1 LSPGFLQKPIS
12 DSLDITFWLC
22 ERHPDLRPRE
32 HAEYVNSVLQ
42 QLHAINFFTLSM
54 RSVPERANMMEQS
67 IQDKINAPELSE
79 RHRKALEYKLTVWE
93 QSQRCPSSVRADFH
107 RTRSEKVEGVKPDV
121 IKPEIERARTLLR
134 KIDEMRNSNH
144 GTSTD
149 DAWIFGTTAP
159 TALDTTLICFVARLM
174 DVKLEEIIPAPL
186 LSLTQKMRETAQFQ
200 EIWAGL

>member
-1 LSPGFLQKPIS
+1 
-12 DSLDITFWLC
+12 
-22 ERHPDLRPRE
+22 
-32 HAEYVNSVLQ
+32 
-42 QLHAINFFTLSM
+42 
-54 RSVPERANMMEQS
+54 
-67 IQDKINAPELSE
+67 
-79 RHRKALEYKLTVWE
+79 
-93 QSQRCPSSVRADFH
+93 
-107 RTRSEKVEGVKPDV
+107 VKPDV

-186 LSLTQKMRETAQFQ
+186 LSFTKKMRQTAQFQ